1 MVGRDFF
8 VFIDGTGCD
17 REHRSNVLRLCEA
30 LERHEPNDP
39 DLHVLYVRGV
49 DQYVAMPL
57 VEGAIALGL
66 KRQLVDVCDR
76 LVDKKVTKDDRLH
89 IVGYSRG
96 AVAAMILAQA
106 LVDPISRAKLIKDR
120 NLKYP
125 LAARVEFLGLFDP
138 VVGYVYK
145 FRTLFQNLE
154 YKPSIEPEISSYAEV
169 LAIDERRP
177 LFPARSAIRTFDK
190 FMRKWDNSPEA
201 RPLQVAPRSKAAVS
215 DGEIDLSRQHA
226 KLSRLPRYFVLMP
239 GVHGEVGGQGGDET
253 LKDASIFR
261 MMTFLAASSPKAAK
275 LGVATAFPKPNG
287 IDYSE
292 MQVGRGTSRKGKL
305 GNFRRRRFPKNENY
319 LVDGLADA
327 LVGKTGVNA
336 HIFFSRFRKYTLP
349 KATRSSKRLK

>member
-30 LERHEPNDP
+30 FESHEENNP

-57 VEGAIALGL
+57 IEGAMALGL

-76 LVDKKVTKDDRLH
+76 LVDKKIDRSDRIH

-106 LVDPISRAKLIKDR
+106 LSNGSARSKLIKDQ
-120 NLKYP
+120 NLKHP
-125 LAARVEFLGLFDP
+125 LSAKVEFLGLFDP
-138 VVGYVYK
+138 VVGYVHK
-145 FRTLFQNLE
+145 FRRFFENLE
-154 YKPSIEPEISSYAEV
+154 YKPSIEPEISSYAEI
-169 LAIDERRP
+169 LALDERRP
-177 LFPARSAIRTFDK
+177 LFPARSAIRTFES
-190 FMRKWDNSPEA
+190 FMRKRDKYPEA

-215 DGEIDLSRQHA
+215 EDEIDFLRQHA

-239 GVHGEVGGQGGDET
+239 GAHGEVGGQGGDEL
-253 LKDASIFR
+253 LKNSSISR
-261 MMTFLAASSPKAAK
+261 MMTFLAAHSPKAAQ
-275 LGVATAFPKPNG
+275 LGLAQTFPRPNG
-287 IDYSE
+287 LDHSE
-292 MQVGRGTSRKGKL
+292 VQVGRGTSRLGKL
-305 GNFRRRRFPKNENY
+305 GNFRRRRFPKNDNY
-319 LVDGLADA
+319 LVDDLADG
-327 LVGKTGVNA
+327 LTGRTGVNG

-349 KATRSSKRLK
+349 KTVASSKRLK

>member
-30 LERHEPNDP
+30 LESHEANDP

-57 VEGAIALGL
+57 VEGALALGL
-66 KRQLVDVCDR
+66 KKQLVDVCDR

-96 AVAAMILAQA
+96 AVAAMILAQG
-106 LVDPISRAKLIKDR
+106 LVDPDSRAELIKDQ

-125 LAARVEFLGLFDP
+125 LTATVAFVGLFDP
-138 VVGYVYK
+138 VVGYVHK
-145 FRTLFQNLE
+145 FRTLFKGLE

-169 LAIDERRP
+169 ISMDERRP
-177 LFPARSAIRTFDK
+177 LFPARSAVRTFEK
-190 FMRKWDNSPEA
+190 FMRKRDKFPEA

-215 DGEIDLSRQHA
+215 EDEIDYLRKHA

-261 MMTFLAASSPKAAK
+261 MMTFLAASSQKMAK
-275 LGVATAFPKPNG
+275 LGVTGAFAQPSG

-292 MQVGRGTSRKGKL
+292 IRVGKGTSRLAKL
-305 GNFRRRRFPKNENY
+305 GNFRRRRFTKNENY
-319 LVDGLADA
+319 LVDSLADGLA
-327 LVGKTGVNA
+327 GKTGVNA
-336 HIFFSRFRKYTLP
+336 HIFFSRFRRYKIP
-349 KATRSSKRLK
+349 RVAVSSKRLK